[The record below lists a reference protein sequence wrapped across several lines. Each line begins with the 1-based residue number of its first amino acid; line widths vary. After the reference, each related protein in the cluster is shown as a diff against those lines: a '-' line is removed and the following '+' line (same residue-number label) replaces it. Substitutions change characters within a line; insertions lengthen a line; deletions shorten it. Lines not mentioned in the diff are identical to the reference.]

1 MRYIQPVTETL
12 RAMLALGWTI
22 DPSGV
27 CHEDDGT
34 GLGFRRRQYMQSVR
48 SVKNLFKRVGPETV
62 YRIVKNRLL
71 FIIN

>member
-34 GLGFRRRQYMQSVR
+34 GLGYRRRQLAHNVCPS
-48 SVKNLFKRVGPETV
+48 ST
-62 YRIVKNRLL
+62 
-71 FIIN
+71 